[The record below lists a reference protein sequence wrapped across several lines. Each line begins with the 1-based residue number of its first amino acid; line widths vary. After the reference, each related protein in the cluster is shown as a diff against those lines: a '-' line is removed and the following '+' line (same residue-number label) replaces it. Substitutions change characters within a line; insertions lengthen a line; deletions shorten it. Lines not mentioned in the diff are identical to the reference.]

1 MQPTKGNALTTGQ
14 GGQGANAAQ
23 WGLARVSLPH
33 ENLLSQIGPFD
44 PGALALAMM
53 AAEDQTTD
61 DEAVA
66 ALIAAGVPIEVI
78 DMAIDDEEVV
88 THWALDWTG
97 FLRSEDVEAWLVQF
111 LDGLDEAR
119 AQATGADRL
128 TLERIAFFF
137 DAPENRTA
145 TTRRCLPTSAQYS
158 AIAARTIKGA
168 NNGHRH

>member
-1 MQPTKGNALTTGQ
+1 MQPTKGNAHR
-14 GGQGANAAQ
+14 
-23 WGLARVSLPH
+23 GLAAKVSAIAKQSSVAKVSVPH

-53 AAEDQTTD
+53 AADDQTTD

-66 ALIAAGVPIEVI
+66 ALIAAGVPIDVI
-78 DMAIDDEEVV
+78 DMAIDDDEVV

-137 DAPENRTA
+137 DDPENRTA
-145 TTRRCLPTSAQYS
+145 ATRRCLPTSTQYS
-158 AIAARTIKGA
+158 AIAARVLTEKD
-168 NNGHRH
+168 NGHRH

>member
-1 MQPTKGNALTTGQ
+1 MQPTKGNASITGQ
-14 GGQGANAAQ
+14 GERGANAEQ
-23 WGLARVSLPH
+23 WEIAHVSVPH

-78 DMAIDDEEVV
+78 DMAIDDDEVV

-137 DAPENRTA
+137 DDPEHRTA
-145 TTRRCLPTSAQYS
+145 ATRRCLPTPTQYS
-158 AIAARTIKGA
+158 AIAARVLTEKDY
-168 NNGHRH
+168 GHRH

>member
-14 GGQGANAAQ
+14 GGQGANAEQ
-23 WGLARVSLPH
+23 WEIAGVSVPH

-78 DMAIDDEEVV
+78 DMAIDDDEVV

-119 AQATGADRL
+119 VQATGADRL

-137 DAPENRTA
+137 DDPENRTA
-145 TTRRCLPTSAQYS
+145 ATRRCLPTSTQYS
-158 AIAARTIKGA
+158 AIAARVLTEKD
-168 NNGHRH
+168 NGHRH

>member
-1 MQPTKGNALTTGQ
+1 MQPTKSNAPITGQ

-53 AAEDQTTD
+53 AADDQTTD

-78 DMAIDDEEVV
+78 DMAIDDEVV

-137 DAPENRTA
+137 DDPENRTA
-145 TTRRCLPTSAQYS
+145 ATRRCLPTPTQYS
-158 AIAARTIKGA
+158 AIAARVLTEKD
-168 NNGHRH
+168 NGHRH

>member
-1 MQPTKGNALTTGQ
+1 MQPTKSNAPITGQ
-14 GGQGANAAQ
+14 GGQGANAEQ
-23 WGLARVSLPH
+23 WEIAGVSVPH

-78 DMAIDDEEVV
+78 DMAIDDDEVV

-97 FLRSEDVEAWLVQF
+97 FLQSEDVEAWLVQF

-137 DAPENRTA
+137 DDPENRTA
-145 TTRRCLPTSAQYS
+145 ATRRCLPTSTQYS
-158 AIAARTIKGA
+158 AIAARVLTEKD
-168 NNGHRH
+168 NGHRH